1 MTKIAIIDYGMGNL
15 RSVENM
21 CKRYERNTNIVS
33 NPNKLKNYKKII
45 LPGVGSF
52 KKAMSM
58 LTQKDWIE
66 TIKKN
71 VIKEKKNILGIC
83 LGMQLFASESEEF
96 GITKGLDLIKGKV
109 KFLKNLNCKEKVP
122 QIGWN
127 SVNFVKE
134 HAFLKNISNCS
145 DFYFVN
151 SYVFKPES
159 KDYIVGT
166 TSYGVSFCSI
176 IAKENVFGVQFHPEK
191 SSKAGRKLI
200 ENFLNA

>member
-71 VIKEKKNILGIC
+71 VIKEKKI
-83 LGMQLFASESEEF
+83 FSEYVLECSY
-96 GITKGLDLIKGKV
+96 LPLKV
-109 KFLKNLNCKEKVP
+109 KNLALQKV
-122 QIGWN
+122 
-127 SVNFVKE
+127 
-134 HAFLKNISNCS
+134 
-145 DFYFVN
+145 
-151 SYVFKPES
+151 
-159 KDYIVGT
+159 
-166 TSYGVSFCSI
+166 
-176 IAKENVFGVQFHPEK
+176 
-191 SSKAGRKLI
+191 
-200 ENFLNA
+200 